1 LTDVALAFL
10 IFIFFA
16 LVLAW
21 WRVAIRG
28 GSITKQWWPLVLA
41 VFLSWNVVVPLVI
54 RSATYHGKVV
64 DEETGNPISG
74 AVVTAIWYQSPII
87 QMAQTRSYQNAQE
100 TVAGDDGSFSLWT
113 WPGISINPFTYVMS
127 PPHAIIYK
135 AGYAPLSVQTTY
147 DRGYRSY
154 ERLADDLKKGIVMK
168 LPKLRTKEES
178 MRSVDL
184 SDLSIIDVPHHK
196 IPRLIRQVNVHRKSV
211 GLTSLYPEPR
221 L

>member
-1 LTDVALAFL
+1 M
-10 IFIFFA
+10 
-16 LVLAW
+16 
-21 WRVAIRG
+21 AIRG

-41 VFLSWNVVVPLVI
+41 VFLGWNVLVPLLA

-64 DEETGNPISG
+64 DEETGNPIAG
-74 AVVTAIWYQSPII
+74 AVVTVIWYHSPII
-87 QMAQTRSYQNAQE
+87 QMAGTRSYLNAQE

-113 WPGISINPFTYVMS
+113 WPGISINPFTYVTS
-127 PPHAIIYK
+127 PPDAIIYK
-135 AGYAPLSVQTTY
+135 AGYAPLSVMTTY

-154 ERLADDLKKGIVMK
+154 ERLAEDLRNGIVVK
-168 LPKLRTKEES
+168 LPRLGTKEDS
-178 MRSVDL
+178 MRSVSLADL
-184 SDLSIIDVPHHK
+184 AIIDVPHHK